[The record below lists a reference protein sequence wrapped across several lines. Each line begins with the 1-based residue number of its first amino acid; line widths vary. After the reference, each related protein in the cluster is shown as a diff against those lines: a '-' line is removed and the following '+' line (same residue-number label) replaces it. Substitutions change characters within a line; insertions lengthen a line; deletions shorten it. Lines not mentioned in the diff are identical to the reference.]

1 MKKLFGLLVVALF
14 SVVLYGQKTKL
25 ESGSLDFMKERP
37 VVNICFT
44 YENTNV
50 GKMTEVDYI
59 NKKINEKNIKHAGE
73 GDEWREKYMHTK
85 SNVNEV
91 YFKHLFGIIT
101 KSKGLVIADKQ
112 EDATVT
118 IIVNVDFMEPGF
130 NAGGFVSK
138 AASMNVTCRFIEKET
153 GNEAAR
159 VIITNASTDS
169 DVNDNYSVGLKLK
182 DCYGKCGKEL
192 AQIVIGQ
199 AKL

>member
-14 SVVLYGQKTKL
+14 SVGLYGQKTKL

-44 YENTNV
+44 YENANV

-73 GDEWREKYMHTK
+73 GDEWRERYMHTK

-112 EDATVT
+112 EDATVI

-159 VIITNASTDS
+159 VLITNASTDS

>member
-59 NKKINEKNIKHAGE
+59 NKKINEKNIKQAGE
-73 GDEWREKYMHTK
+73 GDEWRERYMHTK

>member
-73 GDEWREKYMHTK
+73 GGEWRERYMHTK

>member
-73 GDEWREKYMHTK
+73 GDEWRERYMHTK